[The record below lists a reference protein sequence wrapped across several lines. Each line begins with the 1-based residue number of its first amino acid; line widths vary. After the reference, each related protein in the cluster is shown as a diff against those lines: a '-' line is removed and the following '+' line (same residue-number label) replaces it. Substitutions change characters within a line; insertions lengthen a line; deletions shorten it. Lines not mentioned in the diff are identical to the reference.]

1 MDKMEE
7 NKNGSE
13 VQEEGTGMKG
23 IIEEVNIDQ
32 EMRSAYI
39 DYSMSVIVS
48 RALPDARDGL
58 KPVQRRVLFGME
70 GLGLDYSGQTKKSA
84 RIVGEVLGKFHP
96 HGDSSVYDAMA
107 RLAQWWNQRYPL
119 VYGQGNFGSM
129 DGDPVAAMRYTE
141 AKLEKLANDVL
152 ADMDK
157 DTVDFQLNFDDTIPE
172 PTVLPT
178 KAPLLLLNG
187 SAGIAVGMAT
197 NMAPHNL
204 GECCDAICA
213 YIDNPDIDTD
223 GLMKYI
229 KGPDFPTG
237 GLIQGIQ
244 GIKDAYETGRGRVVV
259 RAKTEI
265 EVDNN
270 GRETIV
276 VTEIPYMVNKKE
288 MLEKIGQ
295 MVDDK
300 KIEGITYMNDESS
313 REGIRVIFRVKQGA
327 NSNVVL
333 NTLFKYTPLQ
343 SSFAINN
350 VALVKGRPRTM
361 TLKDIIRVFVD
372 FRHDVIVR
380 RTKFELEKAKKRAHI
395 LEGLLKAIDVIDEII
410 RIIRASK
417 NVDEARATLMSTFGF
432 SEAQAS
438 AIVEMRLRQL
448 TGLEREKLQ
457 AEFDEIEKFIAY
469 CNDVLANVSMQMDII
484 KQETMELKA
493 KYGDPR
499 RSMIVPSAGEFR
511 VEDFYADDDMVITL
525 SHFGYI
531 KRTPLAEYK
540 TQNRGGVGMKGSAT
554 RDDDFIE
561 HLYVANMHSTM
572 LFFTEQGKCFWLK
585 VYEVPEGSR
594 STKGRAIQNV
604 LSIPDDKIKAIINV
618 PTLTDEDY
626 INNHYIILSTKEGII
641 KKTSLEAY
649 SRPRA
654 KGVNAVNVREGDEL
668 LEAILTDGRSE
679 VLIASRNG
687 RCVRFD
693 ETDARPL
700 GRTATGVRGIN
711 LDEDDSA
718 IGMVCYEPEAEDAAA
733 HTLLVIGEKGLGK
746 RTDFEE
752 YRKTSRGSKG
762 VRTMNITEK
771 TGKLVA
777 MKNVTED
784 NDLLIITQSG
794 LIIRMA
800 VSDIAQSGRN
810 TQGVKLINIRDND
823 SIASVSVVA
832 KSDEDEQPAAP
843 ENGTAEGTQSET
855 PAEGQ
860 DGQTPEGQE

>member
-1 MDKMEE
+1 MDMNEE
-7 NKNGSE
+7 NKNAAE
-13 VQEEGTGMKG
+13 QQEEGTEMKG
-23 IIEEVNIDQ
+23 IIEEVNIDE

-96 HGDSSVYDAMA
+96 HGDLSVYDAMA
-107 RLAQWWNQRYPL
+107 RLAQNWNQRYPL

-152 ADMDK
+152 GDMEK
-157 DTVDFQLNFDDTIPE
+157 DTVDFQLNFDDTIQE

-223 GLMKYI
+223 GLMHYI

-237 GLIQGIQ
+237 GIIQGIQ
-244 GIKDAYETGRGRVVV
+244 GIRDAYETGRGKVVV

-300 KIEGITYMNDESS
+300 KIEGITYMNDETS
-313 REGIRVIFRVKQGA
+313 REGVRVIFRVKQGS

-350 VALVKGRPRTM
+350 VALVKGRPRTLS
-361 TLKDIIRVFVD
+361 LKDILKVFVD
-372 FRHDVIVR
+372 FRHEVIIR
-380 RTKFELEKAKKRAHI
+380 RTKFDLDKAKKRAHI
-395 LEGLLKAIDVIDEII
+395 LEGLIKAIDVIDEII

-417 NVDEARATLMSTFGF
+417 TVDEARNTLMTTFGF

-438 AIVEMRLRQL
+438 AIVEMKLRQL

-457 AEFDEIEKFIAY
+457 AEYDELEKFIAW
-469 CNDVLANVSMQMDII
+469 CNDVLANPAMQMEII
-484 KQETMELKA
+484 KNETMELKA
-493 KYGDPR
+493 KYGDER
-499 RSMIVPSAGEFR
+499 RSKIVPNAEEFNP
-511 VEDFYADDDMVITL
+511 EDFYADDDEVITI

-540 TQNRGGVGMKGSAT
+540 TQNRGGVGMKGTAT
-554 RDDDFIE
+554 RDEDFIE

-572 LFFTEQGKCFWLK
+572 LFFTEQGRCFWLK

-594 STKGRAIQNV
+594 SSKGRAIQNV

-618 PTLTDEDY
+618 PTLTDEEY
-626 INNHYIILSTKEGII
+626 INSHFIILATKEGII

-668 LEAILTDGRSE
+668 LEAILTDGKSE

-711 LDEDDSA
+711 LDEDDYV

-762 VRTMNITEK
+762 VRTMNITDK

-777 MKNVTED
+777 LKNVTEE

-800 VSDIAQSGRN
+800 VADIKQAGRN

-832 KSDEDEQPAAP
+832 KSDEE
-843 ENGTAEGTQSET
+843 EL
-855 PAEGQ
+855 PAEGE
-860 DGQTPEGQE
+860 TAPEVPAETGKTEE

>member
-668 LEAILTDGRSE
+668 LEAILTDGKSE

-718 IGMVCYEPEAEDAAA
+718 IGMVCYEPEAEDAAE

-762 VRTMNITEK
+762 VRTMNITDK

-832 KSDEDEQPAAP
+832 KSEEDEQPAAP
-843 ENGTAEGTQSET
+843 ENGTDEGTQSET

-860 DGQTPEGQE
+860 DGQISEVQE

>member
-1 MDKMEE
+1 MNEE
-7 NKNGSE
+7 NKNAAE
-13 VQEEGTGMKG
+13 QQEEGTGMKG
-23 IIEEVNIDQ
+23 IIEEVNIDG

-96 HGDSSVYDAMA
+96 HGDYSVYDAMA
-107 RLAQWWNQRYPL
+107 RLAQNWNQRYPL

-152 ADMDK
+152 GDMEK
-157 DTVDFQLNFDDTIPE
+157 DTVDFQLNFDDTIQE

-223 GLMKYI
+223 GLMHYI

-237 GLIQGIQ
+237 GIIQGIQ
-244 GIKDAYETGRGRVVV
+244 GIKDAYETGRGKVVV

-300 KIEGITYMNDESS
+300 KIEGITYMNDETS
-313 REGIRVIFRVKQGA
+313 REGVRVIFRVKQGS

-350 VALVKGRPRTM
+350 VALVNGRPRTLS
-361 TLKDIIRVFVD
+361 LKDILKVFVD
-372 FRHDVIVR
+372 FRHEVIIR
-380 RTKFELEKAKKRAHI
+380 RTKFDLDKAKKRAHI
-395 LEGLLKAIDVIDEII
+395 LEGLIKAIDVIDEII

-417 NVDEARATLMSTFGF
+417 TVDEARNTLMATFGF

-457 AEFDEIEKFIAY
+457 AEYDELEKFIAW
-469 CNDVLANVSMQMDII
+469 CNDVLANPAMQMEII
-484 KQETMELKA
+484 KNETMELKA
-493 KYGDPR
+493 KYGDER
-499 RSMIVPSAGEFR
+499 RSKIVPNAEEFNP
-511 VEDFYADDDMVITL
+511 EDFYADDDEVITI

-540 TQNRGGVGMKGSAT
+540 TQNRGGVGMKGTST
-554 RDDDFIE
+554 RDEDFIE

-594 STKGRAIQNV
+594 SSKGRAIQNV

-618 PTLTDEDY
+618 PTLTDEEY
-626 INNHYIILSTKEGII
+626 INSHFIILATKEGII

-668 LEAILTDGRSE
+668 LEAILTDGKSE

-711 LDEDDSA
+711 LDEDDYA

-762 VRTMNITEK
+762 VRTMNITDK

-777 MKNVTED
+777 MKNVTEE

-800 VSDIAQSGRN
+800 VADIKQAGRN

-832 KSDEDEQPAAP
+832 KSDEE
-843 ENGTAEGTQSET
+843 EL
-855 PAEGQ
+855 PAEGETAP
-860 DGQTPEGQE
+860 DAPAETGKTEE

>member
-1 MDKMEE
+1 MDNMEE
-7 NKNGSE
+7 NKNSVE
-13 VQEEGTGMKG
+13 PQEEGTGMKG
-23 IIEEVNIDQ
+23 IIEEVNIDE

-107 RLAQWWNQRYPL
+107 RLAQDWNQRYPL
-119 VYGQGNFGSM
+119 VFGQGNFGSM

-152 ADMDK
+152 GDMEK
-157 DTVDFQLNFDDTIPE
+157 DTVDFQLNFDDTILE

-223 GLMKYI
+223 GLMHYI

-237 GLIQGIQ
+237 GIIQGIQ
-244 GIKDAYETGRGRVVV
+244 GIREAYETGRGRVVM

-288 MLEKIGQ
+288 MLERIGQ

-300 KIEGITYMNDESS
+300 KIEGITYMNDETS
-313 REGIRVIFRVKQGA
+313 REGVRVIFRVKQGA

-350 VALVKGRPRTM
+350 VALVKGRPRTLS
-361 TLKDIIRVFVD
+361 LKDIIKVFVD
-372 FRHDVIVR
+372 FRHEVVVR
-380 RTKFELEKAKKRAHI
+380 RTKFDLEKAQKRAHI
-395 LEGLLKAIDVIDEII
+395 LEGLIKAIDVIDEII

-417 NVDEARATLMSTFGF
+417 TVEEAKSTLISTFAF
-432 SEAQAS
+432 SDAQAT
-438 AIVEMRLRQL
+438 AIVEMKLRQL

-457 AEFDEIEKFIAY
+457 AEYDELEKFIAW
-469 CNDVLANVSMQMDII
+469 CNDVLANPAMQMDII
-484 KQETMELKA
+484 KSETQELKA
-493 KYGDPR
+493 KYGDKR
-499 RSMIVPSAGEFR
+499 RSEIVPTAEEFNP
-511 VEDFYADDDMVITL
+511 EDFYADDDEVITI

-554 RDDDFIE
+554 RDEDFIE

-572 LFFTEQGKCFWLK
+572 LFFTEQGRCFWLK

-594 STKGRAIQNV
+594 SSKGRAIQNV

-618 PTLTDEDY
+618 PTLTDEEY
-626 INNHYIILSTKEGII
+626 INNHYIILATKEGII

-649 SRPRA
+649 SRPRQ
-654 KGVNAVNVREGDEL
+654 KGVNAVNIREGDEL
-668 LEAILTDGRSE
+668 LEAILTDGKSE

-693 ETDARPL
+693 ESDARPL

-711 LDEDDSA
+711 LDEDDYV
-718 IGMVCYEPEAEDAAA
+718 IGMVCYEPEAEDASA

-762 VRTMNITEK
+762 VRTMNITDK

-777 MKNVTED
+777 LKNVTEE
-784 NDLLIITQSG
+784 NDLLIITQSA

-800 VSDIAQSGRN
+800 VSDIKLAGRN

-832 KSDEDEQPAAP
+832 KSDEEDVPEQN
-843 ENGTAEGTQSET
+843 EGQTAEGNAPET
-855 PAEGQ
+855 APESAE
-860 DGQTPEGQE
+860 